1 METANREQEPVFAC
15 EKEMTPKI
23 YIKAY
28 FAQYKKPA
36 GAVLAMLL
44 LLGLGY
50 ELYEYVTLRHPVFLV
65 CSGLLVLLAALP
77 LWKGLLAYRQAMKR
91 SGGEPIIR
99 REFFF
104 EDGCE
109 AQLLNVTVRH
119 EYANLVEI
127 RMTGRG
133 LVLGMKYGQTVGVAQ
148 DSFTRGTWEEFLPW
162 IEQKLQEAEARRE
175 DAPEA

>member
-1 METANREQEPVFAC
+1 METENRKQEPVFAC
-15 EKEMTPKI
+15 EKEMTRKI

-28 FAQYKKPA
+28 FELYKKPA
-36 GAVLAMLL
+36 GVFLAVILL
-44 LLGLGY
+44 LAFSY
-50 ELYEYVTLRHPVFLV
+50 ELYEYITLKDPMFLLTV
-65 CSGLLVLLAALP
+65 GLLVLLAAAP
-77 LWKGLLAYRQAMKR
+77 LWRGLLAHRQAMKR

-119 EYANLVEI
+119 DYANLAEI

-133 LVLGMKYGQTVGVAQ
+133 LVLGMKDGQTVGVAQ
-148 DSFTRGTWEEFLPW
+148 DSFTLGTWEEFLPW
-162 IEQKLQEAEARRE
+162 IEQKRQEAEARR
-175 DAPEA
+175 DAAQES